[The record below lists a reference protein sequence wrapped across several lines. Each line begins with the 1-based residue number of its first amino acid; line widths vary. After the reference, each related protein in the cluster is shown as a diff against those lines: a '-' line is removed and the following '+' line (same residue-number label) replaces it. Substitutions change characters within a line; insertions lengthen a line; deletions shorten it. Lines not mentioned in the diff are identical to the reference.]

1 MLLDAVKTVI
11 DKVKNQIIQRPLAYR
26 LARGAFWSIIGAAI
40 SRGLLFLS
48 TIIVARILGKYDYG
62 RLDIVQNTILTFQV
76 FTGFGLG
83 LMATKFIAEFHR
95 KDPLKTGRIIAL
107 SSLIGMATG
116 LIGALIMILLAQWL
130 ATQILADT
138 QLQMMLRVGAIS
150 IFFSAMNG
158 AQTGALA
165 GFEAFKA
172 IAKVNTI
179 AGILSF
185 PMIAGGVYFGGIY
198 GAVWGFAASQ
208 FVNWLINHLV
218 LRSVMAQANIPMVF
232 SGLQSE
238 LPNIW
243 GFALP
248 TILSEVLVTPVN
260 WICRTLLVNQPD
272 GFAELGLY
280 AAGLQVATIISS
292 VVIVLG
298 APLLPIL
305 SEQRMGSKS
314 ETAQYYNIFF
324 FWLLSLMMVLPLM
337 AFPEVIGWLFGSQF
351 AGEQSSKVFT
361 LILFFTLI
369 NSFKRGLSNTLIAT
383 SRMWWGFASNTF
395 WGMLVLGLFWFLVK
409 YGALGFAIS
418 VTIAYVINTLVFL
431 PLYLRTGL
439 VPKATLISADTG
451 IIWGAVLIILAS
463 SLALSPWQLR
473 IVVATICAI
482 IVAFRVKKLVLRRTV
497 LGE

>member
-1 MLLDAVKTVI
+1 MMMLVDALKAVI
-11 DKVKNQIIQRPLAYR
+11 DKVRKQVIQRPLVAR
-26 LARGAFWSIIGAAI
+26 LVRGAFWSMTGAAI

-107 SSLIGMATG
+107 SSLIGMTTG
-116 LIGALIMILLAQWL
+116 LIGALIMLILAQWL
-130 ATQILADT
+130 ATDVLADA
-138 QLQMMLRVGAIS
+138 QLQLMLRVGAIS

-172 IAKVNTI
+172 IAKINTI

-185 PMIAGGVYFGGIY
+185 PMIAGGVYFGGLY

-208 FVNWLINHLV
+208 FTNWLINHLV
-218 LRSVMAQANIPMVF
+218 LRSVMAQANISMVF
-232 SGLQSE
+232 RGLQSE
-238 LPNIW
+238 LPNLW

-305 SEQRMGSKS
+305 SEQRLGAKS

-324 FWLLSLMMVLPLM
+324 FWMLSLVMVLPLM

-351 AGEQSSKVFT
+351 AGRLSNQVFS

-369 NSFKRGLSNTLIAT
+369 NSFKRGLGNAVVAAGL
-383 SRMWWGFASNTF
+383 MWWSFASNAF
-395 WGMLVLGLFWFLVK
+395 WGILVLSLFSFLVK

-418 VTIAYVINTLVFL
+418 MTIAY
-431 PLYLRTGL
+431 
-439 VPKATLISADTG
+439 
-451 IIWGAVLIILAS
+451 
-463 SLALSPWQLR
+463 
-473 IVVATICAI
+473 
-482 IVAFRVKKLVLRRTV
+482 
-497 LGE
+497 